1 MKSECC
7 QAEVSAYFDE
17 DYNKVFYTCLQCE
30 HACTVSGVDNSEEE
44 GVDTGIIDSGEK
56 N

>member
-17 DYNKVFYTCLQCE
+17 DYNKVFYTCLQCGC
-30 HACTVSGVDNSEEE
+30 ACTIGEVDNSDEQSPE
-44 GVDTGIIDSGEK
+44 GL
-56 N
+56 